1 MNETLISAAGQNWM
15 GANIA
20 FWMIT
25 FVVVGSAALA
35 AFARN
40 IVQAAYA
47 LFFTLLGV
55 AGYFAILG
63 SSFLAI
69 TQVVIYVGGIL
80 VLLMFGVLLTNR
92 PLQAKV
98 TGEFGRYMIA
108 SVAGGLL
115 LLGALAQIIF
125 KTPWMVSGSAP
136 AVPQP
141 ETAAIGNM
149 LVGAAQASQNAETYY
164 LLPLE
169 LAGMLLLLCLLGAAY
184 LVRRQE
190 R

>member
-1 MNETLISAAGQNWM
+1 MSNELINAAGQNWV
-15 GANIA
+15 GANLA
-20 FWMIT
+20 FWFIT
-25 FVVVGSAALA
+25 AVVVGSATMA

-55 AGYFAILG
+55 AGYFALLG

-92 PLQAKV
+92 PLQER
-98 TGEFGRYMIA
+98 THGELGRYLIA
-108 SVAGGLL
+108 AIAGAV
-115 LLGALAQIIF
+115 LLGGVLVRVVF
-125 KTPWMVSGSAP
+125 STPWKMAPAP
-136 AVPQP
+136 AVPVP
-141 ETAAIGNM
+141 ETAAIGRM
-149 LVGAAQASQNAETYY
+149 LVGNY

>member
-1 MNETLISAAGQNWM
+1 MGNELINTAGQNWM
-15 GANIA
+15 GANLA
-20 FWMIT
+20 FWLLTAVI
-25 FVVVGSAALA
+25 VGSAAAA
-35 AFARN
+35 AFARH

-55 AGYFAILG
+55 AGYYALLG

-92 PLQAKV
+92 PLQAKE
-98 TGEFGRYMIA
+98 TGELGRYVIA
-108 SVAGGLL
+108 IVAGGLL
-115 LLGALAQIIF
+115 LLGALVNIIF
-125 KTPWMVSGSAP
+125 NTAWKVTAGP
-136 AVPQP
+136 ALPRP
-141 ETAAIGNM
+141 ETEAIGRM
-149 LVGAAQASQNAETYY
+149 LLSNY

>member
-1 MNETLISAAGQNWM
+1 MPNELISAAGQNWA
-15 GANIA
+15 GANLA

-25 FVVVGSAALA
+25 VVVVGSAALA

-92 PLQAKV
+92 PLQAK
-98 TGEFGRYMIA
+98 TQGELGRYMIA

-115 LLGALAQIIF
+115 LIGALARIIF
-125 KTPWMVSGSAP
+125 TTPWMVSGSGSS
-136 AVPQP
+136 VPKP

-149 LVGAAQASQNAETYY
+149 LLGSAQPSAGVDTYY

>member
-1 MNETLISAAGQNWM
+1 MGNELINAAGQNWA
-15 GANIA
+15 GANLA
-20 FWMIT
+20 FWLIT
-25 FVVVGSAALA
+25 LVVVGSAALA

-98 TGEFGRYMIA
+98 TGELGRYAIA
-108 SVAGGLL
+108 TIAGGILL
-115 LLGALAQIIF
+115 VGALGYIVF
-125 KTPWMVSGSAP
+125 NTPWMVSGSAP
-136 AVPQP
+136 AVPKP

-149 LVGAAQASQNAETYY
+149 LLGAGQAGPGVQTYY

>member
-1 MNETLISAAGQNWM
+1 MNETLINAAGQNWA
-15 GANIA
+15 GANLA

-25 FVVVGSAALA
+25 VVVVGSAALA

-92 PLQAKV
+92 PLQAK
-98 TGEFGRYMIA
+98 TQGEFGRYTIA
-108 SVAGGLL
+108 SAAGGVLL
-115 LLGALAQIIF
+115 VGALGYIVF
-125 KTPWMVSGSAP
+125 NTPWMTAAGP
-136 AVPQP
+136 AVPKP

-149 LVGAAQASQNAETYY
+149 LLGSAQMNTYY